1 MRRIGYDADTQ
12 TYTYRDA
19 DGSLWEG
26 APGAR
31 YGKLT
36 QIEGP
41 KPAQR
46 RTPPPSPPPRHKDH
60 SDDSPV
66 ESTDQRQTTSF
77 TDFSQVDHN
86 EDPPVVRNED
96 WRLLAP
102 FLLIVCLFLLLIWHI
117 LNGNTATVPH

>member
-1 MRRIGYDADTQ
+1 MRRVGYDADTQ

-41 KPAQR
+41 TPARR
-46 RTPPPSPPPRHKDH
+46 RTPPPPPRAKDN
-60 SDDSPV
+60 SPG
-66 ESTDQRQTTSF
+66 ESSDQRSTRPF
-77 TDFSQVDHN
+77 TDFSQVDQN
-86 EDPPVVRNED
+86 EDPPVVRHED
-96 WRLLAP
+96 WRMLAP
-102 FLLIVCLFLLLIWHI
+102 FLLLVCLILLLIWHM
-117 LNGNTATVPH
+117 LSRSTATVPH

>member
-1 MRRIGYDADTQ
+1 MRRVGYDADTQ
-12 TYTYRDA
+12 TYTYRDT

-41 KPAQR
+41 NPARR
-46 RTPPPSPPPRHKDH
+46 RTPPPLPPRVKD
-60 SDDSPV
+60 DTLR
-66 ESTDQRQTTSF
+66 ESSDQRSTRRF
-77 TDFSQVDHN
+77 TDFGQVDHN
-86 EDPPVVRNED
+86 EDPPVVRHED

-102 FLLIVCLFLLLIWHI
+102 FLLLVCLVLLLIWHM
-117 LNGNTATVPH
+117 LSGNTATVPH

>member
-1 MRRIGYDADTQ
+1 MRRVGYDADTQ

-26 APGAR
+26 PPGAR

-41 KPAQR
+41 TPSRR
-46 RTPPPSPPPRHKDH
+46 RTPSPPRAKDH
-60 SDDSPV
+60 APR
-66 ESTDQRQTTSF
+66 ESSDQRSTRRF
-77 TDFSQVDHN
+77 VDFSQVDQI
-86 EDPPVVRNED
+86 EDRPVIQHED

-102 FLLIVCLFLLLIWHI
+102 FLLIVCLVLLLIWHI
-117 LNGNTATVPH
+117 LSGGTATVSH